1 MSDHDR
7 LMAYAERVLEDG
19 CQSCGFSRVYCHAV
33 AYIEGPPARCC
44 DNCSGH

>member
-19 CQSCGFSRVYCHAV
+19 CESCNHSKVYCHCV
-33 AYIEGPPARCC
+33 TYIEGNGALCC
-44 DNCSGH
+44 TACSH